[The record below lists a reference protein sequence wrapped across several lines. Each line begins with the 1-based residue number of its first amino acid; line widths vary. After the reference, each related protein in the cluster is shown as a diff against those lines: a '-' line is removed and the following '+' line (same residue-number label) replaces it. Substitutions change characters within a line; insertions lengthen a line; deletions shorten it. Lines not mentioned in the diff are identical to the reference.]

1 MRTINIVIG
10 SKAYFQEQIK
20 DFSDA
25 VAFLD
30 LIKISDS
37 YLGKKQ
43 VFPDELKAKLMILRN
58 DNYHGITAVS
68 RGDTKYNNDIIC
80 IAGDGS
86 IQMNLQEL
94 QTEFRRTHL
103 ISHSYF
109 SEGLLRMP
117 SMMNI
122 GREKMKRPL

>member
-30 LIKISDS
+30 LIKLSDS

-58 DNYHGITAVS
+58 DNSFG
-68 RGDTKYNNDIIC
+68 N
-80 IAGDGS
+80 
-86 IQMNLQEL
+86 
-94 QTEFRRTHL
+94 
-103 ISHSYF
+103 
-109 SEGLLRMP
+109 
-117 SMMNI
+117 
-122 GREKMKRPL
+122 KMKVTSPKKVVDKIKSALQSALEQYE